1 MDPNSEMPGILF
13 DALARARRRLMFE
26 ELFCLNLGLT
36 RIRGRRQGQ
45 QAAPFPRQDLG
56 AFTARLPFPLTGAQ
70 RRAVEEAENYQGL
83 EIMEVADYPAAVAL
97 ADSRSAAGDVVILS
111 PASTSFDRFKN
122 FEERGRAFKELVAA
136 LPE

>member
-1 MDPNSEMPGILF
+1 
-13 DALARARRRLMFE
+13 MFE

-70 RRAVEEAENYQGL
+70 RGRWRRRG
-83 EIMEVADYPAAVAL
+83 PT
-97 ADSRSAAGDVVILS
+97 SAS
-111 PASTSFDRFKN
+111 P
-122 FEERGRAFKELVAA
+122 
-136 LPE
+136 PP